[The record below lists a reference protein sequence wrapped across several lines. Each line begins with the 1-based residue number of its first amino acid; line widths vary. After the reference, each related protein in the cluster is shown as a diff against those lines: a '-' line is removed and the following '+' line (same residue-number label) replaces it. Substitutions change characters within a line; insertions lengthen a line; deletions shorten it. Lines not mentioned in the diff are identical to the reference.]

1 MKELYLILILIL
13 SPLIVQNTPID
24 LNNVPVLFI
33 GDSHTSNHSWGW
45 QVILKNKTKLKLHN
59 TSIVGKHLPYM
70 VNVANK
76 TITPYFKYCFVYGG
90 VNDLY
95 GKRDPYL
102 IFKDVQKIVNI
113 CKQNNVQCVIIT
125 GVSPNCIKPLKDGK
139 LFFKNYSKYQQLLTD
154 SIVGAKVI
162 SITTVNTNDCYDW
175 VCHMNQS
182 GHKKIANTVI
192 EKMNFKIY

>member
-70 VNVANK
+70 VSVAKK

-102 IFKDVQKIVNI
+102 VFKDVQKIVNI

>member
-1 MKELYLILILIL
+1 MKEFVLIFFLIL
-13 SPLIVQNTPID
+13 SPFIIKDSTVDLI
-24 LNNVPVLFI
+24 NVPVLFI

-70 VNVANK
+70 LSVAKK

-102 IFKDVQKIVNI
+102 VFKDVQKIVNI